1 MSVGRS
7 AKRTADK
14 FARTVSFS
22 IPERRI
28 GRVSDPT
35 YKMRNTLMI
44 PNDTPLTIDAKSEVE
59 AISRWLKH
67 TVLRD
72 LRRKGLVV
80 AVSGGID
87 SAVCAA
93 LSVRSLGTENV
104 LALLLP
110 DRDSSTTSR
119 DLGPE
124 LAARFGIQT
133 ITHDITGILEKAGC
147 YEQQTAALR
156 CLDPFYGEGWKSKVI
171 LPPILGNERLNISRV
186 VIQNPDGTSSTHRP
200 TPEIYRQLVAA
211 TNYKQ
216 RTRTMLSYFHADRLH
231 YAVCGTP
238 NRLEYELGFFVKGGD
253 GLADIK
259 PIAHLYK
266 SQVYQLARELGVP
279 ESIIARTPTTD
290 TYSLAQT
297 QEEFFFALPYQSM
310 DLCLYGFNN
319 NIPAGEI
326 GQAIGLTAEQAERVY
341 ADVAAKKRNAEYLHK
356 QGLVFKLTP

>member
-1 MSVGRS
+1 MAQSLVTIQNRS
-7 AKRTADK
+7 
-14 FARTVSFS
+14 
-22 IPERRI
+22 
-28 GRVSDPT
+28 
-35 YKMRNTLMI
+35 
-44 PNDTPLTIDAKSEVE
+44 LTIDAKSEVE

-67 TVLRD
+67 SVLRD

-93 LSVRSLGTENV
+93 LSAHALGNGNV

-110 DRDSSTTSR
+110 DRDSSSASGE
-119 DLGPE
+119 LGKE

-133 ITHDITGILEKAGC
+133 IFHDITGVLENAGC
-147 YEQQTAALR
+147 YAEQTAALR
-156 CLDPFYGEGWKSKVI
+156 VLEPSYGEGWKSKIV

-186 VIQNPDGTSSTHRP
+186 VIQSPDGTTNMHRP
-200 TPEIYRQLVAA
+200 TPEIYRQIVAA

-279 ESIIARTPTTD
+279 ESIISRTPTTD

-319 NIPAGEI
+319 NIPASEI
-326 GQAIGLTAEQAERVY
+326 GQAIGLTAEQVERVY

-356 QGLVFKLTP
+356 QGMTLITPSAPLPLAPSPAPARAY